1 MYDIIGDIHGHA
13 AELKSL
19 LTRMDYKETNGV
31 WQHPSRKAIFVGDLI
46 DRGPAIRE
54 VLHIWVTE
62 NIYAHTTK
70 HMTVSTAQ
78 PSNSFPTTKTNGKIG

>member
-1 MYDIIGDIHGHA
+1 MHDIIGDIHGHA

-54 VLHIWVTE
+54 VLHIVRNMIDNDQTLAVMCNHE
-62 NIYAHTTK
+62 YNAIAYA
-70 HMTVSTAQ
+70 Q
-78 PSNSFPTTKTNGKIG
+78 LI

>member
-46 DRGPAIRE
+46 DSGPAIRE
-54 VLHIWVTE
+54 VLQIVKNMVDHPKALVVMGNHEYNAIA
-62 NIYAHTTK
+62 YAHL
-70 HMTVSTAQ
+70 
-78 PSNSFPTTKTNGKIG
+78 I